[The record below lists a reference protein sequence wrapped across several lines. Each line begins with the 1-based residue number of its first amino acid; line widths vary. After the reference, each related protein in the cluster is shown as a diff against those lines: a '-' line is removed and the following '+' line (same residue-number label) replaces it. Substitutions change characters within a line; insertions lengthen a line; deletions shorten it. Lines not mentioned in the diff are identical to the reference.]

1 MGNLECP
8 TSAHLD
14 LESTE
19 RLARPRAG
27 PAQPLGERRARHHLD
42 FRCRALHFA
51 SNFPVDS
58 LCADFDTIFTGFTT
72 IVQGFAAA
80 EQRRLFPTTRSG
92 YRLERA
98 ATAD

>member
-27 PAQPLGERRARHHLD
+27 PAQPLGERRARHHPD

-51 SNFPVDS
+51 SRRFTFEARHHPDRMGS
-58 LCADFDTIFTGFTT
+58 RWGDATI
-72 IVQGFAAA
+72 
-80 EQRRLFPTTRSG
+80 S
-92 YRLERA
+92 
-98 ATAD
+98 